1 MKENTLDGITYQFGL
16 DSEVDNHAASP
27 DFFDYHNERPHP
39 KFVVA
44 RDSNQK
50 TVSVYKDD
58 KWDWTAYH
66 PYSTNFILNFTAWH
80 NGKLTQQALKIVD
93 ELKWLMFIVVWIS
106 KGRSKAASTVS
117 LYMRLF
123 NKLAIYALRQNVTVF
138 TILQEPK
145 IASKFLDEYGEFYS
159 VILYSLLNIIKTET
173 ESVTSIRSLPPK
185 ALKAIS
191 IRSQKYYTSHNQHP
205 PIPTRIFTRLLGQIE
220 IALTEFDK
228 HAGEYLKLTGRM
240 LDDNKLGINK
250 KNQSLILK
258 REGITEELDKHYR
271 PVFKDVIRKASI
283 FEYLCKNHIGS
294 KSQLLKHLSDILFLA
309 KINLLAYSGMRHVEA
324 GNIKYDCLETF
335 YQHNREHYLVRGET
349 TKLNHGLIKKAQ
361 WVVSTEAVYA
371 VDIAKKIAK
380 FTYQKLKL
388 YKGSEKSINNLLL
401 FPSLGALHAQ
411 DRIAALKPESMQ
423 YISKPISLQS
433 VINHSSDSPI
443 LKSLTTQITEE
454 DIRELEQIDSHR
466 DWRSEEK
473 FVIGEKWT
481 ITAHQFRRSLALYAT
496 NSGLVSLPS
505 LRRQL
510 QHITNEMSA
519 YYSNGSSF
527 AKDILGCESDFV
539 SEYQKT
545 IPESEALS
553 YIKNILLSDE
563 KLFGAHGAWL
573 SVNKDKRSN
582 IFIHDRD
589 KTKKKFESGQL
600 HYQETVI
607 GGCTGT
613 SQCIERATRSIVAC
627 VECAGG
633 IIVPSK
639 LDKVISSQEAVVSSL
654 PNESLVYRTEKDD
667 LDKLIVVRERIK
679 MKNLGV

>member
-1 MKENTLDGITYQFGL
+1 MKENKFCGITYQFGL
-16 DSEVDNHAASP
+16 DFKLEDRAVLP
-27 DFFDYHNERPHP
+27 DSFDYPNDRPHP
-39 KFVVA
+39 TFVVA

-50 TVSVYKDD
+50 LVSVYKDNE
-58 KWDWTAYH
+58 WDWTAYH
-66 PYSTNFILNFTAWH
+66 PYSTNFILDFTAWH
-80 NGKLTQQALKIVD
+80 RGKLTQQALKIVD

-123 NKLAIYALRQNVTVF
+123 NKLAVYALRQNVTVF

-145 IASKFLDEYGEFYS
+145 IASRFLGEYGEFYS
-159 VILYSLLNIIKTET
+159 VTLYSLLNIIKTET
-173 ESVTSIRSLPPK
+173 ESVTCIRSLPPK
-185 ALKAIS
+185 ALKSIS

-205 PIPTRIFTRLLGQIE
+205 PIPTRIFTRFLGQID
-220 IALTEFDK
+220 IALIEFDK
-228 HAGEYLKLTGRM
+228 YSKEYLNLTARM
-240 LDDNKLGINK
+240 LDDNKLGINRS
-250 KNQSLILK
+250 NQSLILK
-258 REGITEELDKHYR
+258 KEGITEELNKYYR
-271 PVFKDVIRKASI
+271 PEFTDVIGKSSI
-283 FEYLCKNHIGS
+283 CEYIYKNNIGS
-294 KSQLLKHLSDILFLA
+294 KTQLLKHLGDILFLA

-335 YQHNREHYLVRGET
+335 YQHNKEHYLVRGET
-349 TKLNHGLIKKAQ
+349 TKLNHGIIKKAK
-361 WVVSTEAVYA
+361 WVVSTEAVA
-371 VDIAKKIAK
+371 AINIAKKISK

-388 YKGSEKSINNLLL
+388 YNRTEESISNLLL
-401 FPSLGALHAQ
+401 FPNLGVLHRHYTVAS
-411 DRIAALKPESMQ
+411 LKPETMQ
-423 YISKPISLQS
+423 YVSKPTSLHT
-433 VINHSSDSPI
+433 VIKSSANSYI
-443 LKSLTTQITEE
+443 LSNLSSEITEE

-466 DWRSEEK
+466 DWRSEKK
-473 FVIGEKWT
+473 FSIGKKWT

-573 SVNKDKRSN
+573 SANKDKRSN

-589 KTKKKFESGQL
+589 ETKKKFENGQL
-600 HYQETVI
+600 HYQETFI

-627 VECAGG
+627 VECSGG

-639 LDKVISSQEAVVSSL
+639 LDKVIRSQEAVVSSL
-654 PNESLVYRTEKDD
+654 PNDSLVFRTEKDD
-667 LDKLIVVRERIK
+667 LDKLIGVRERIK
-679 MKNLGV
+679 MKNLGI